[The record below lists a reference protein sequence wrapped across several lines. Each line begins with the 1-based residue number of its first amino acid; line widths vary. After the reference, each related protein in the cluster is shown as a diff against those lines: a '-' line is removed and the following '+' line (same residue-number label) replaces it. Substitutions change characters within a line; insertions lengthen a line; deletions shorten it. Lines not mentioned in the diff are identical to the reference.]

1 MPIEKTK
8 NQKKVARY
16 SDKERK
22 FCLPERTQYDAN
34 WLPVIQNLSALGFPA
49 ADIGMILGYS
59 GKNAR
64 DFIKNLRKNYPDVAE
79 AIRTGVKMANSFLVA
94 QMYKSACGYDY
105 DEVDFK
111 YTHNEDGSIKN
122 KIETGGKKKRYSGS
136 PQLAMFLAAN
146 KMPESF
152 VNRLEISKKSNLNL
166 FEEVPKDAIKRLA
179 GKLLEFADKRKGV
192 ESKEV

>member
-49 ADIGMILGYS
+49 A
-59 GKNAR
+59 

-179 GKLLEFADKRKGV
+179 GKLLEFADKRKKV